1 MLRLPA
7 PAYIALVL
15 SASDAVSKGSEHAF
29 CVTFYIRFAMRL
41 AKKKRAGGCMDEKNA
56 VILPRKI
63 THLQACTPGG
73 ECSAKQIGAD
83 RF

>member
-7 PAYIALVL
+7 PASIALVL

-41 AKKKRAGGCMDEKNA
+41 AKKSGQGVAWTKKKR
-56 VILPRKI
+56 
-63 THLQACTPGG
+63 
-73 ECSAKQIGAD
+73 
-83 RF
+83 

>member
-7 PAYIALVL
+7 PASIALVL

-41 AKKKRAGGCMDEKNA
+41 AEKKAGRG
-56 VILPRKI
+56 LHGRKKCGNFAEENH
-63 THLQACTPGG
+63 TLTSLHSRRGVFRQANRG
-73 ECSAKQIGAD
+73 
-83 RF
+83 

>member
-7 PAYIALVL
+7 PASIALVL

-41 AKKKRAGGCMDEKNA
+41 AKKSGQGVAWTKKCGNFAEENHTLTSLHSRRG
-56 VILPRKI
+56 VFR
-63 THLQACTPGG
+63 QANRG
-73 ECSAKQIGAD
+73 
-83 RF
+83 